1 MCFEAY
7 ARFHNSRESN
17 ICGLLLFTSMG
28 KSPPNLGQTP
38 ILMMYCTDALSFCDS
53 FIVQYNTL
61 TLHAKT
67 FSQKTKMLK
76 LAWFQ
81 VCRFKQDFFMS
92 IPEAFNLEEKRCCT
106 IKSKVLLELDLVV

>member
-1 MCFEAY
+1 MCFVAY

-17 ICGLLLFTSMG
+17 ICGLILFTITN

-38 ILMMYCTDALSFCDS
+38 IIMMSFCDS
-53 FIVQYNTL
+53 LIVQCNTL

-67 FSQKTKMLK
+67 VSQKTKMFK

-81 VCRFKQDFFMS
+81 VQLTSQAGLFMS
-92 IPEAFNLEEKRCCT
+92 IPEAFNLEEKRCCS